1 MTLVQT
7 RLIPSLLLTFNFEF
21 IMTFSNFSPT
31 QPVILGFD
39 PGKDKCGLAVMGLD
53 RQLYYHQVVPSLE
66 AITTIDFLRQ
76 QFPVS
81 LMVMGNQTTAK
92 RWKQQLHQELVEP
105 LNIVLVDERYS
116 TLEARDRYWQMYPPK
131 GLTKLLP
138 QGMRQP
144 PRPIDD
150 IVAILLIE
158 RYLNRLTEPVN
169 S

>member
-1 MTLVQT
+1 
-7 RLIPSLLLTFNFEF
+7 
-21 IMTFSNFSPT
+21 MTFREFSPG

-53 RQLYYHQVVPSLE
+53 RQLHYHQVVSALLV
-66 AITTIDFLRQ
+66 ISTIVELRQ
-76 QFPVS
+76 KFPIS
-81 LMVMGNQTTAK
+81 ILVMGDQTTAK
-92 RWKQQLHQELVEP
+92 RWKQQLYQELPEP
-105 LNIVLVDERYS
+105 LNVVLVDERYS
-116 TLEARDRYWQMYPPK
+116 SLEARDRYWQMYPPK
-131 GLTKLLP
+131 GFLKLLP

-158 RYLNRLTEPVN
+158 RYLNRLTESEVR